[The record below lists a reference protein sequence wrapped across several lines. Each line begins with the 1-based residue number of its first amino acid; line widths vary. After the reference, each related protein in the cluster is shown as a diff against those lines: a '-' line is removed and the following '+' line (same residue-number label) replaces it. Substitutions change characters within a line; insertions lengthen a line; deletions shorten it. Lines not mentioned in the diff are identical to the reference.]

1 MNELTKNG
9 QQSTGRKILNFVNKN
24 NTFFVFAIL
33 LILCGILTTN
43 FFAPN
48 NITNLLRQ
56 NAPLGIASLGM
67 LMVILTGGI
76 DLSIGSIA
84 LFSNV
89 LFAYLLAQG
98 QSLFMSVGASLLFG
112 LLFGLI
118 SGVLV
123 AYQKLA
129 PFVVT
134 LAIMSIAKGFGY
146 IISHGSSIQIKNEAF
161 LLFSRSYIVGIPAQF
176 WLMLGIYIVG
186 FLVFRYLKYGRLV
199 VSIGSNKEAVRLSG
213 IRVNRYVMSVYMISG
228 VCSAVAGLL
237 VCGRTGVGSPLIGD
251 GMEMDAIAS
260 AVIGGASL
268 MGGRG
273 SVFKTL
279 VGVFILG
286 IIGNIMNLM
295 TVPAYPQQVIKGVII
310 VGAILLQKYSGEKR
324 SS

>member
-1 MNELTKNG
+1 MTELTGNG
-9 QQSTGRKILNFVNKN
+9 QMTTGRKVMNFITKN
-24 NTFFVFAIL
+24 NTFFVFIIL
-33 LILCGILTTN
+33 IVLCSILTTN

-48 NITNLLRQ
+48 NLTNLLRQ

-76 DLSIGSIA
+76 DLSIGMIA
-84 LFSNV
+84 MFSNV
-89 LFAYLLAQG
+89 MFAYTLELGYVLPLAVLISIAFG
-98 QSLFMSVGASLLFG
+98 VLFG
-112 LLFGLI
+112 TI
-118 SGVLV
+118 SGFLV

-134 LAIMSIAKGFGY
+134 LAIMSIARGFGY

-161 LLFSRSYIVGIPAQF
+161 LLFSRSYIIGIPAQF
-176 WLMLGIYIVG
+176 WLMIGIFIIG
-186 FLVFRYLKYGRLV
+186 FLIFRYLKYGRLV

-213 IRVNRYVMSVYMISG
+213 IRVNGYIMSVYMVSG
-228 VCSAVAGLL
+228 LCSAIAGLL
-237 VCGRTGVGSPLIGD
+237 ICGRTGVGSPLVGD

-268 MGGRG
+268 AGGRG
-273 SVFKTL
+273 SVIKTL

-295 TVPAYPQQVIKGVII
+295 KVPAYPQQVIKGMII
-310 VGAILLQKYSGEKR
+310 VGAILLQKYTAGKKSN
-324 SS
+324 